1 MKLDDLKNTLSTLDK
16 ILDKTNSDIR
26 IDISACETAQSKL
39 LNKFWHAAESCIFI
53 FLVFTVLIVMGYAP
67 SKFSLS
73 VNIFLDVFLLMGGLW
88 YTFLYLKL
96 RKINIATITPAELFS
111 STVKLKILMISGE
124 TFFVTSFLMSII
136 YAWFSSPSAI
146 WSMGPSF
153 VVVIIIGLFYR
164 LPEYKKLFHDL
175 NSTKE

>member
-39 LNKFWHAAESCIFI
+39 LHKFRHTAVCCLIFL
-53 FLVFTVLIVMGYAP
+53 LVFTVLIIMGLAP
-67 SKFSLS
+67 SKFSSGL
-73 VNIFLDVFLLMGGLW
+73 NILLDVFSLICGLW
-88 YTFLYLKL
+88 YTFLYLRL

-111 STVKLKILMISGE
+111 VTTKLKILMISGE
-124 TFFVTSFLMSII
+124 TFLVTSFLMSII
-136 YAWFSSPSAI
+136 YAWFSSPSAV
-146 WSMGPSF
+146 WSMIPSF

-175 NSTKE
+175 NSTME